1 MSTSDVIQKSFEIY
15 PNPTVDELNFEFPD
29 NVQSANVQVY
39 NILGNQITQTQ
50 LKRTVPKL
58 DTNAW
63 ASGVY
68 VVQIITEDA
77 VQTKRI
83 IKQ

>member
-1 MSTSDVIQKSFEIY
+1 M
-15 PNPTVDELNFEFPD
+15 
-29 NVQSANVQVY
+29 
-39 NILGNQITQTQ
+39 
-50 LKRTVPKL
+50 KRTVPKL

-63 ASGVY
+63 ASGMY